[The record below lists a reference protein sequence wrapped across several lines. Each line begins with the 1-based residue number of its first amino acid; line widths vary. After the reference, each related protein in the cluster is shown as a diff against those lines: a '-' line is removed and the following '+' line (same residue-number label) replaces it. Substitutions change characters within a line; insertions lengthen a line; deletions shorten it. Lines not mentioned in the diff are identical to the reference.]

1 MTTMT
6 ADAFQALTDVSCET
20 LEKLKTYA
28 ALLEKWQK
36 KINLVGPKTIPDLW
50 ERHMLD
56 SAQVFEHIPDTVERL
71 VDIGSG
77 AGFPGLVLAILGVP
91 DVHLIESD
99 GRKCAFLREV
109 ARATDTPVTIHNKRI
124 ETVKNLEADVC
135 TARALASIKDL
146 LTYAKPLIKPQA
158 PCIFLKG
165 KRIKEELTEANYIWH
180 IKEYRIPSRTDS
192 EGSIL
197 FIKGFSDVREITGTD
212 HQAE

>member
-1 MTTMT
+1 MTKMT
-6 ADAFQALTDVSCET
+6 ADDFRDITGVSRET
-20 LEKLKTYA
+20 LAKLETYA

-50 ERHMLD
+50 ERHLLD
-56 SAQVFEHIPDTVERL
+56 SAQMFEHIPEGVERL

-109 ARATDTPVTIHNKRI
+109 ARATDTPVTVHNKRI
-124 ETVKNLEADVC
+124 ESVENLNADVC

-146 LTYAKPLIKPQA
+146 LTYAQPLLKPQA

-165 KRIKEELTEANYIWH
+165 KRINEELTDANYIWH
-180 IKEYRIPSRTDS
+180 IKEYRIPSRTDPD
-192 EGSIL
+192 GTII
-197 FIKGFSDVREITGTD
+197 FIEGFSDVRKTTGAD